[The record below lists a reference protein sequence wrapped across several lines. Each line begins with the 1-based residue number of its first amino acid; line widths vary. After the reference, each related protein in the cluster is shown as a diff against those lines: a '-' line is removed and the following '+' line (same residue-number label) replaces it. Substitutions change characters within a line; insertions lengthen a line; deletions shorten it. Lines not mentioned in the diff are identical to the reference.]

1 MFDTSTGENNMAA
14 PAVATDFTSKNS
26 IDISKMMTGA
36 RLLYTTFHMGLGN
49 LRQISVK
56 AETTADPSQLRNQ
69 KKLIDCP
76 ELDEI
81 RSQDAKLR
89 RYAESKSCRYTG
101 QEGVLIIADGMIPVV
116 DRVLVAYE
124 MIRRPALVEKFMTR
138 YTAEYESDFQQT
150 RMALGDQF
158 NKRDYSH
165 PDVVRAGFSFRYGYM
180 DIQTTGTINIADP
193 NIRQREERKQAA
205 VIAQAAQDLRDT
217 MRAAGAQMVEALF
230 DVLKPEQGVRKVLR
244 GQLDRLQEYIDTY
257 NLRDVTNDV
266 QYQQHIDTLRQIMN
280 GVSVDKLRES
290 DSLKLKI
297 ATELETLRPQ
307 LKALVSS
314 VGRKFRTEN

>member
-1 MFDTSTGENNMAA
+1 MASPATG
-14 PAVATDFTSKNS
+14 FTSNNQNS
-26 IDISKMMTGA
+26 IDISKMMNGA
-36 RLLYTTFHMGLGN
+36 RLIYTTFHMGIGN
-49 LRQISVK
+49 LRQISV
-56 AETTADPSQLRNQ
+56 TVNTNADPTQLRNQ
-69 KKLIDCP
+69 KKLIDSP

-89 RYAESKSCRYTG
+89 RYVELKACRFTM
-101 QEGVLIIADGMIPVV
+101 QEGVLIIADGMIPIV

-124 MIRRPALVEKFMTR
+124 MIRRPALVEKFMDK
-138 YTAEYESDFQQT
+138 YTAEYENDFQQT
-150 RMALGDQF
+150 RLALGDQF
-158 NKRDYSH
+158 DKKQYPH
-165 PDVVRAGFSFRYGYM
+165 PDTVRAGFSFRYGYM

-230 DVLKPEQGVRKVLR
+230 DVLRPEQGVRKVLR

-266 QYQQHIDTLRQIMN
+266 EYQQHIHTLKQIM
-280 GVSVDKLRES
+280 GGISVDQLRES

-297 ATELETLRPQ
+297 SAELETLRPQ
-307 LKALVSS
+307 LKALVSN

>member
-1 MFDTSTGENNMAA
+1 MAA
-14 PAVATDFTSKNS
+14 PATGFTSNS
-26 IDISKMMTGA
+26 IDISQMMKGA
-36 RLLYTTFHMGLGN
+36 RLLYTTFNMGIGKM
-49 LRQISVK
+49 RQINVT
-56 AETTADPSQLRNQ
+56 ANTTADPSQVRNQ
-69 KKLIDCP
+69 KKLIDSP
-76 ELDEI
+76 ELEEI

-89 RYAESKSCRYTG
+89 RWVELKASRFTM
-101 QEGVLIIADGMIPVV
+101 QEGVLIIADGMIPAV

-124 MIRRPALVEKFMTR
+124 LIRRPALVEKFMVQ

-150 RMALGDQF
+150 RAALGDVF
-158 NKRDYSH
+158 NRKDYPH
-165 PDVVRAGFSFRYGYM
+165 PNVVRAGFTFRYGYM

-230 DVLKPEQGVRKVLR
+230 DVLRPEQGVRKVLR

-266 QYQQHIDTLRQIMN
+266 EYQQHIDTLKQIMG
-280 GVSVDKLRES
+280 GVSVDQLRES
-290 DSLKLKI
+290 DSLK
-297 ATELETLRPQ
+297 ADVAMRLEVLRPQ
-307 LKALVSS
+307 LKALVSN